1 MAKGRRVSGIFVPI
15 QLDTSAVQR
24 DMEGL
29 GNQLSSSINKISKSL
44 EGALNPKYILKGVV
58 ELNKGLGQLRD
69 STKIWDDLTSGTS
82 KFERAMK
89 ELEPEMKSLAAKFG
103 GTVEQQKEMYS
114 LLVQNQAV
122 RQEVDTLKM
131 WQKALGVTEE
141 RILELVKARGHLVS
155 DAAIKEFIPQKEVVK
170 IKELQPLISKTAQE
184 YQKLGQ
190 AAGLSA
196 SQMEK
201 GFEAFRTGKEIDAQ
215 IAAFKALRDTSRLTR
230 EEFITLA
237 RQATHAKE
245 ILATLAPEEKGE
257 PLNARVRKLVD
268 EYKRLVQLSG
278 GTASR
283 EGVKAFIN
291 KREVEEAISSFKRL
305 NDTAGKTRAEIEKLV
320 GVRKFA
326 KEIVNAIA
334 PAEDKLK
341 HLNDYLR
348 KLAPEYSAL
357 MRATGGT
364 RSQEGFMAFVDERKA
379 QEAVLAFR
387 RLKESAT
394 MTKEQIVELANKS
407 KYASRILADL
417 YPVEKAKP
425 LNAEMRKIV
434 DEYRRLASLSGTAMN
449 KDLFKAF
456 ADNKK
461 IKSAIDTF
469 QQLHNGQQVTA
480 KDFEQIAKRANVTT
494 KQVEEYVKALD
505 RASGA
510 NTRGGRGWSGIFT
523 PSNVAAGAQSALSA
537 LGVVGGM
544 YGVVELGKAMYQ
556 ASLKMENFQLA
567 FQSIYGS
574 SSRAAVQLDYVRKIC
589 DRLGLSFEETAHG
602 AKQLFAAAKGTE
614 VEGDV
619 NQIFNAFSTM
629 GAALKLSSEEMGS
642 VMLAVSQMISKGKIS
657 AEELRLQL
665 AERMPGAVTLF
676 AKSIGVTTKQLDEM
690 LQKGEVGLDS
700 LKKFA
705 LEVEKTYSAGAKAA
719 ANGLQAE
726 INRVANAWFDL
737 KRAFIDTDNSA
748 RALSTVTA
756 SLRVIGEYA
765 PQISATVSALSK
777 FAIITGGIIAA
788 QKAVVGL
795 TTAIAA
801 LKTAS
806 GWMGFLVTVIAG
818 VGTAL
823 WELSSIQTEGE
834 KVMSKYSGGVASL
847 DEWMKQASESTELF
861 SSKLAEAAQ
870 KKAEFDATVSRRNVG
885 SLVNQSSRKIGLGEA
900 LYNMALG
907 SDVSFTRGV
916 GFDVLDES
924 PLQKLVDRIVAEAE
938 GNQNA
943 TKLAKSAEQI
953 IKNFYNGFITAL
965 SNGEDK
971 DKLLVSIDTLNND
984 LLTVAVN
991 LQKSMGDSGKEV
1003 VDEYVKFATAF
1014 VSAARDATLKAQGL
1028 IDAMT
1033 PTSEA
1038 TAQINSFNSAYS
1050 AVIKNTEAHTTSGKA
1065 DKARKEV
1072 EGLIGQ
1078 LAKMLPAYM
1087 DAQERMQEFQYAEGQ
1102 ASEQF
1107 KNDQRILQ
1115 QFEEALRLT
1124 GESAAQSGNGV
1135 NTFANFLTNL
1145 GNKLGW
1151 TNGLLQ
1157 NFIGYLRNGFSLAGT
1172 SEVNDVLNK
1181 LATEE
1186 QMAKMDAGY
1195 KKVVNLLSQT
1205 KAIKDNP
1212 EAQKALIDTF
1222 SSRIVNTQK
1231 LAEIMKVSVED
1242 AEKLVAASKRTATTI
1257 DFTKGAK
1264 AANAEL
1270 NKMTE
1275 LLEKS
1280 QKKIEEWQGKNEDSK
1295 SQVFAATLKKDL
1307 LDLDEAIAKMKGA
1320 SALKAKLQSVRE
1332 EMARVGEARVKF
1344 LQEEDE
1350 EAARKELTK
1359 FNTRI
1364 TSKYKKLKG
1373 EDNSEVYLA
1382 AKDQYDLDVQYL
1394 KKALDE
1400 KLVNQEQFIEK
1411 MRMLNETLRDTELR
1425 SQTDLYSRLTVAA
1438 NDYFKKYGDFTR
1450 HIGGVITNALDS
1462 CADAIAKFVRS
1473 GIRDF
1478 ESLGDAFQ
1486 ALAEDMLQ
1494 TAVKLFAN
1502 QVVASMFSGVMG
1514 LFGGAT
1520 FNGLNSSAA
1529 TGAASTSGYAGMGI
1543 RWSGGSANGNVF
1555 SGGNLSAYSDS
1566 IVSTPTT
1573 FSFGS
1578 HLSKFAMGGGL
1589 MGEAGPEAIM
1599 PLVRTSSGHLGV
1611 RSEGGGMNQ
1620 VINVNVINNAGVDVS
1635 TRESKDDDGNVSLEI
1650 MLDQQNAAMMRRPG
1664 SATYRAMQ
1672 GMWGGRSAL
1681 AKR

>member
-122 RQEVDTLKM
+122 RQEVDALKM

-170 IKELQPLISKTAQE
+170 VKELQPLISKTAQE

-215 IAAFKALRDTSRLTR
+215 IAAFKVLRDTSRLTR
-230 EEFITLA
+230 EEFINLA

-348 KLAPEYSAL
+348 KFAPEYSAL

-394 MTKEQIVELANKS
+394 MTKEQIVELVNKS

-574 SSRAAVQLDYVRKIC
+574 SARAAVQLEYVRKIC
-589 DRLGLSFEETAHG
+589 NRLGLAFEETAHG

-614 VEGDV
+614 VENDA
-619 NQIFNAFSTM
+619 NQIFEAFSAM
-629 GAALKLSSEEMGS
+629 GAALKLSSDEMGS

-676 AKSIGVTTKQLDEM
+676 AKSIGKTTKELDAM

-705 LEVEKTYSAGAKAA
+705 IEVEKTYSAGAKAA

-737 KRAFIDTDNSA
+737 KRAFVDSDKSA
-748 RALSTVTA
+748 RALSTLTD
-756 SLRVIGEYA
+756 SLNAIRGFA
-765 PQISATVSALSK
+765 PEISAVASALGK
-777 FAIITGGIIAA
+777 FAILSGGVYMLI
-788 QKAVVGL
+788 KALQGLKLALASVVGL
-795 TTAIAA
+795 
-801 LKTAS
+801 S
-806 GWMGFLVTVIAG
+806 GPVGFVVSAVGLF
-818 VGTAL
+818 GTAL
-823 WELSSIQTEGE
+823 WELSSRQTDGE
-834 KVMSKYSGGVASL
+834 KVMEKYSGSVATL
-847 DEWMKQASESTELF
+847 DDWVKQASGNTEALAESIALATQKKTEFDARMASKAVEDLVNPKLKSASLWEVWWSPSQATWSKEAGFGLLEKSPLQNLVEDMLDAAEDNKNAQGLANDAKNLATVFAGSFKENLKKGELLDKLLTDIDSFEAKAQTIILAYRKEIGEDASTEVADSYAKVF
-861 SSKLAEAAQ
+861 SSLIGAMRDAATKAEQLKQSAMFTQEDVSVMNAFSTAYSSVLKATEKTHGNKDENAIAELVTPLKALAPVATAAEEKIAQFNDGMGLTEEETARCERVITEYNDAMNRVAEAAGKSGLSLRQ
-870 KKAEFDATVSRRNVG
+870 IMPVLEGLRDKLKMTEEQWRSFVAAVSQQVTVSVDFAANTG
-885 SLVNQSSRKIGLGEA
+885 AMGLEQQLLVSDMTKGQQRAFSVLTSSIKDA
-900 LYNMALG
+900 
-907 SDVSFTRGV
+907 D
-916 GFDVLDES
+916 
-924 PLQKLVDRIVAEAE
+924 
-938 GNQNA
+938 
-943 TKLAKSAEQI
+943 TKLA
-953 IKNFYNGFITAL
+953 
-965 SNGEDK
+965 
-971 DKLLVSIDTLNND
+971 
-984 LLTVAVN
+984 
-991 LQKSMGDSGKEV
+991 
-1003 VDEYVKFATAF
+1003 
-1014 VSAARDATLKAQGL
+1014 
-1028 IDAMT
+1028 
-1033 PTSEA
+1033 
-1038 TAQINSFNSAYS
+1038 
-1050 AVIKNTEAHTTSGKA
+1050 
-1065 DKARKEV
+1065 
-1072 EGLIGQ
+1072 
-1078 LAKMLPAYM
+1078 LAKVGLAKYT
-1087 DAQERMQEFQYAEGQ
+1087 DEWANAGISVETFNR
-1102 ASEQF
+1102 
-1107 KNDQRILQ
+1107 
-1115 QFEEALRLT
+1115 ALAAGNALAAK
-1124 GESAAQSGNGV
+1124 ESAS
-1135 NTFANFLTNL
+1135 
-1145 GNKLGW
+1145 
-1151 TNGLLQ
+1151 
-1157 NFIGYLRNGFSLAGT
+1157 
-1172 SEVNDVLNK
+1172 
-1181 LATEE
+1181 
-1186 QMAKMDAGY
+1186 
-1195 KKVVNLLSQT
+1195 
-1205 KAIKDNP
+1205 
-1212 EAQKALIDTF
+1212 
-1222 SSRIVNTQK
+1222 
-1231 LAEIMKVSVED
+1231 
-1242 AEKLVAASKRTATTI
+1242 
-1257 DFTKGAK
+1257 KGAK
-1264 AANAEL
+1264 SAVAEYNRL
-1270 NKMTE
+1270 TE
-1275 LLEKS
+1275 ILEQS

-1295 SQVFAATLKKDL
+1295 SQVFAASLKKDL
-1307 LDLDEAIAKMKGA
+1307 LDLDEAMQRSKGSSAMIAKLR
-1320 SALKAKLQSVRE
+1320 SIRE
-1332 EMARVGEARVKF
+1332 EMERVGEARVKA
-1344 LQEEDE
+1344 LKDEEE

-1364 TSKYKKLKG
+1364 TSAYKKLKG

-1400 KLVNQEQFIEK
+1400 KLINQEQFVEK

-1462 CADAIAKFVRS
+1462 CSDAIAKFVRS

-1502 QVVASMFSGVMG
+1502 QVVSSMFSGVMG
-1514 LFGGAT
+1514 LFGGGNAV
-1520 FNGLNSSAA
+1520 SRAASAA
-1529 TGAASTSGYAGMGI
+1529 TSVAASVK
-1543 RWSGGSANGNVF
+1543 SANGNVF

-1620 VINVNVINNAGVDVS
+1620 VINVNVINNAGVDVN
-1635 TRESKDDDGNVSLEI
+1635 TRETKDDDGNVSIEI
-1650 MLDQQNAAMMRRPG
+1650 MLDQQNATMMRRPG
-1664 SATYRAMQ
+1664 SATYKAMQ